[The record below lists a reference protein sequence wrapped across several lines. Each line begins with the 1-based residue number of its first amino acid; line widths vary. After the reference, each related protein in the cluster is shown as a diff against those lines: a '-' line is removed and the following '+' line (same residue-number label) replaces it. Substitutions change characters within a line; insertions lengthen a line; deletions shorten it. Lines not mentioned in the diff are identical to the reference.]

1 MHKNAPH
8 ANLQK
13 STPRSETTTPQPLL
27 SLGAIVATGGALDL
41 LDRNGINA
49 TTYLTRH
56 QCGDFGTICPD
67 DAQENMTA
75 IKYRL
80 RVLSAY
86 DVGTERLWVITEADR
101 SSTTLLLPSEY

>member
-1 MHKNAPH
+1 MDKDT
-8 ANLQK
+8 QGK
-13 STPRSETTTPQPLL
+13 SNSTSRTPTATLRTTRLFP
-27 SLGAIVATGGALDL
+27 LGAVVATPGALDL

-67 DAQENMTA
+67 DVQENMTA

-86 DVGTERLWVITEADR
+86 DVGTERLWIITEADR

>member
-1 MHKNAPH
+1 MD
-8 ANLQK
+8 QDFQGK
-13 STPRSETTTPQPLL
+13 SNSTTATLGTTQLFP
-27 SLGAIVATGGALDL
+27 LGAVVATPGALDL

-49 TTYLTRH
+49 TTYLMRH
-56 QCGDFGTICPD
+56 QCGDFGTID
-67 DAQENMTA
+67 SADAQENMTD

-86 DVGTERLWVITEADR
+86 DVGTERLWIITEADR